1 WNPLNRLG
9 DNLHTNSVLAIQPKT
24 GKVVWHY
31 QMTPSDPFD
40 YDGVNEW
47 VQAELT
53 IDGTP
58 RKVVMQANRN
68 GFLYVIE
75 RATGKL
81 LGANKC
87 ARATGADRADMPRGR
102 PVWSAETRAA
112 LEGKPVQGGP
122 SLAGG
127 KNGPPMS
134 YAPLSKLIYVNTMDL
149 GWESPPLP
157 LSEVANL

>member
-1 WNPLNRLG
+1 MDHRLHDPELDLVFWGTGNPAPWNPLNRLG

-68 GFLYVIE
+68 GFLYVLE

-81 LGANKC
+81 LAANKFVKVTW
-87 ARATGADRADMPRGR
+87 AERVDMTTGR
-102 PVWSAETRAA
+102 PVWSAETKAA
-112 LEGKPVQGGP
+112 LDGKTVQ
-122 SLAGG
+122 
-127 KNGPPMS
+127 
-134 YAPLSKLIYVNTMDL
+134 V
-149 GWESPPLP
+149 
-157 LSEVANL
+157 

>member
-1 WNPLNRLG
+1 
-9 DNLHTNSVLAIQPKT
+9 
-24 GKVVWHY
+24 VVWHY

-81 LGANKC
+81 LAANKFVKVTW
-87 ARATGADRADMPRGR
+87 AERVDMTTGR
-102 PVWSAETRAA
+102 PVWTAEPRPAA
-112 LEGKPVQGGP
+112 EGRSGKWCRPPV
-122 SLAGG
+122 AG
-127 KNGPPMS
+127 KNGPRFS
-134 YAPLSKLIYVNTMDL
+134 N
-149 GWESPPLP
+149 PPLT
-157 LSEVANL
+157 SWI